1 MSKKEYDEFRRFWL
15 KQYIEQYKKGNRE
28 EKRAIKK
35 NVYKNI
41 GLTADEKDRIW
52 ETIIQFGYLNND
64 K

>member
-15 KQYIEQYKKGNRE
+15 KQYIEQYKEGNRE
-28 EKRAIKK
+28 ERRAIKK

-52 ETIIQFGYLNND
+52 EKIIQFGYLNND

>member
-15 KQYIEQYKKGNRE
+15 KQYIEQYKEGNRE
-28 EKRAIKK
+28 ERRAIKK
-35 NVYKNI
+35 NVYKNT